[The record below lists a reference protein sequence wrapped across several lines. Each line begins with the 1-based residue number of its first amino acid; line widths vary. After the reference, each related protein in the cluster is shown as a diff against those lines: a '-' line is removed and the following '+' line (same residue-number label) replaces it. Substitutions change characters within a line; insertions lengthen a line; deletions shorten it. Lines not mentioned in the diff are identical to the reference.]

1 MTCIFHASECPH
13 GHWGSDSH
21 TITAWRVHRGS
32 QAAALE
38 GNLAVIHDQVTVCP
52 GLPGRVLCWVYF
64 INSASLLLL
73 ESVLFWKINHLVSR
87 SLIKPGLNSI
97 LDLPPSSLTFLQ
109 LPAHSPRRLIGTCSP
124 PTTCHSLT
132 LTPSPASCPQLATA
146 AATLRSA
153 PLTGSSSAAQATVA
167 AACTAVPTQLGRTAS
182 AARRTSIAGARRR
195 PASPATATQ
204 QVSEPHCP
212 APPTSPT
219 TTGPCCPVPF
229 LPRLPAPPVR

>member
-73 ESVLFWKINHLVSR
+73 ESVLFWKINHLVSK

-97 LDLPPSSLTFLQ
+97 LDLPPAACSLTKEADRHL
-109 LPAHSPRRLIGTCSP
+109 LPSYHV
-124 PTTCHSLT
+124 
-132 LTPSPASCPQLATA
+132 PQPYTH
-146 AATLRSA
+146 T
-153 PLTGSSSAAQATVA
+153 
-167 AACTAVPTQLGRTAS
+167 
-182 AARRTSIAGARRR
+182 
-195 PASPATATQ
+195 
-204 QVSEPHCP
+204 
-212 APPTSPT
+212 
-219 TTGPCCPVPF
+219 
-229 LPRLPAPPVR
+229 LPRLLPTACNCSGHSEECTFDRELFRSSGHGGRCLHCRAHTAGPHCERCQENFYRWSPRTPCQPCDCHPAGE